1 MVKYSTELSTKQWR
15 NKSLLVVSLGK
26 GKKTMGNSS
35 SQLGEIVVILVSY
48 KKR

>member
-1 MVKYSTELSTKQWR
+1 MVKHSTELSTKQWR
-15 NKSLLVVSLGK
+15 KKRLLVVSSGK